1 MGDGADLRSE
11 EDFRKAHNAER
22 DLHRTFKRA
31 GLSLP
36 IPIRSMDHTLPD
48 GKQIQIDYVQ
58 PSDWLSCLIK
68 RYPALLAGGRA
79 KLTDQLR
86 GFWDLYSFQHG
97 DHAVFKHHA
106 NDLERVFP
114 LQFWGDEGRGP
125 KRAGWLA
132 GTIESCLGLDD
143 IKWKCCCERKLD
155 DLPRSW
161 LPTFDGNVAQD
172 NQYIRAISNV
182 GTNYKGHSFL
192 TRYLLFGI
200 PGYLYGSKSDLVWSH
215 LNKAAEDLT
224 SLFNV
229 GIVVD
234 GQRWFAALVGSK
246 GDLKFQATVVA
257 VMNRSFQ
264 NMGSVRQIACCSLC
278 LAGTESYPMED
289 VAHEAGWVESLYQER
304 PWDENHEP
312 PFSQVPFDDGKPELL
327 YRLDVFHVFKVGVG
341 RDLGGSG
348 LVWLCYLGIFDYD
361 EGESKSV
368 DARLTRAHSWFVL
381 WTRAEKKYP
390 GLRSFTKSYFNIPN
404 ASSSAWTNS
413 KGSDTMLILQ
423 FLQWMLTLQL
433 QNLPEPLMEHQEM
446 LRLLLRV
453 ITSSLDMCE
462 IGYTHPL
469 WIPRACAMR
478 QYLLIMVVV
487 RGYKKLAAY
496 FVERGMAGFRIK
508 PKLHALHHLAYDLRL
523 ALKTNAPRVLNWA
536 CFGCEM
542 NEDHIGHTAR
552 LSRKLATKTLSLRLM
567 QRYFLKTKALI
578 RRHFINRNKKAS

>member
-200 PGYLYGSKSDLVWSH
+200 PGYLYGSKSDLSFGFGAV
-215 LNKAAEDLT
+215 
-224 SLFNV
+224 
-229 GIVVD
+229 
-234 GQRWFAALVGSK
+234 FAAAGLGGAGAFFAPGAALGLALAPSI
-246 GDLKFQATVVA
+246 DLHKTRLRLEFLKKKLITHCYPKIFFETFEVVA
-257 VMNRSFQ
+257 
-264 NMGSVRQIACCSLC
+264 A
-278 LAGTESYPMED
+278 
-289 VAHEAGWVESLYQER
+289 
-304 PWDENHEP
+304 
-312 PFSQVPFDDGKPELL
+312 
-327 YRLDVFHVFKVGVG
+327 
-341 RDLGGSG
+341 
-348 LVWLCYLGIFDYD
+348 
-361 EGESKSV
+361 
-368 DARLTRAHSWFVL
+368 
-381 WTRAEKKYP
+381 
-390 GLRSFTKSYFNIPN
+390 
-404 ASSSAWTNS
+404 
-413 KGSDTMLILQ
+413 
-423 FLQWMLTLQL
+423 
-433 QNLPEPLMEHQEM
+433 
-446 LRLLLRV
+446 
-453 ITSSLDMCE
+453 
-462 IGYTHPL
+462 
-469 WIPRACAMR
+469 
-478 QYLLIMVVV
+478 
-487 RGYKKLAAY
+487 
-496 FVERGMAGFRIK
+496 
-508 PKLHALHHLAYDLRL
+508 
-523 ALKTNAPRVLNWA
+523 
-536 CFGCEM
+536 
-542 NEDHIGHTAR
+542 
-552 LSRKLATKTLSLRLM
+552 
-567 QRYFLKTKALI
+567 
-578 RRHFINRNKKAS
+578 